1 MLNGSDQAHNSNQQE
16 ENSTRHDAAN
26 NWQAH
31 PTDGLGISGHT
42 NKDEPNNNVQ
52 DIEEC
57 QGAFRARESPTHFPQ
72 VNLVW

>member
-42 NKDEPNNNVQ
+42 NKDEPNNLMQTLNY
-52 DIEEC
+52 
-57 QGAFRARESPTHFPQ
+57 
-72 VNLVW
+72 